1 MISTVTTTTVTT
13 IVTLTGGASLGV
25 IATMLLISLLGT
37 KEIATS
43 DAINE
48 KQIAPSSLNKTL
60 NVAILPLLFTFA
72 LFLTVKIIE
81 IL

>member
-37 KEIATS
+37 KEIVSEDTRRGLKA
-43 DAINE
+43 
-48 KQIAPSSLNKTL
+48 LGRHL
-60 NVAILPLLFTFA
+60 NVCIFPLLLVFILIVVFKVTE
-72 LFLTVKIIE
+72 IIA
-81 IL
+81 